1 MILKSLRLVDFKN
14 IEETEMSFSST
25 FNCFVGNNGAGKT
38 AILDA
43 INYLCLCKGFLHGY
57 DNLNVREEQS
67 LFAIDGNFDVKEEE
81 IRVQCAFKAQ
91 GKKSMRW
98 NGKEYKRLVD
108 HIGKIPIA
116 LITPSDA
123 DLVNGGS
130 EVRRRF
136 LDSAIS
142 QLNRKYL
149 EELVKYNKVL
159 QHRNALLKQFADS
172 GSFNLESLTVWDL
185 QLAESGQRIFEVRS
199 KFLDELIPLAN
210 EIYKKLSSNTENIG
224 LEYRSQLTEGTM
236 EDLLKGAVQKDR
248 SAKHSTVGIHKDD
261 VVLTIHGQ
269 PLKRFGSQGQQKSA
283 LIALKLA
290 QYQILKSQTG
300 QTPILLLDD
309 IFDKLDSDRV
319 GHLLKIVGQS
329 GQVFI
334 TDTHQERVTNL
345 LKSES
350 ELSVF
355 KVDDGAVFQV

>member
-14 IEETEMSFSST
+14 IEEADMSFSST

-43 INYLCLCKGFLHGY
+43 IHYLCLCKGFLHGY
-57 DNLNVREEQS
+57 DNLNVRNDQQ
-67 LFAIDGNFDVKEEE
+67 LFAIDGVFGPDEEGS
-81 IRVQCAFKAQ
+81 RVQCAFKAQ

-108 HIGKIPIA
+108 HVGKIPIA
-116 LITPSDA
+116 LITPTDT

-136 LDSAIS
+136 VDSAIS

-149 EELVKYNKVL
+149 EELLRYNKVL
-159 QHRNALLKQFADS
+159 QQRNALLKQFADS
-172 GSFNLESLTVWDL
+172 GSFNQESLAVWDVQLVDAGQKIYSTRNEFL
-185 QLAESGQRIFEVRS
+185 Q
-199 KFLDELIPLAN
+199 KLIPMTN
-210 EIYKKLSSNTENIG
+210 EIYQKLSSNTEDIG
-224 LEYRSQLTEGTM
+224 LEYRSQLSDATLAN
-236 EDLLKGAVQKDR
+236 LLESSVHKDR
-248 SAKHSTVGIHKDD
+248 AAKHTTAGIHKDD
-261 VVLTIHGQ
+261 VILTIHGQ

-290 QYQILKSQTG
+290 QYQMLRFDTH

-319 GHLLKIVGQS
+319 GQLLKIVGQS

-334 TDTHQERVTNL
+334 TDTHQERVTDL
-345 LKSES
+345 LRSES
-350 ELSVF
+350 EMSVF
-355 KVDDGAVFQV
+355 KVTAGEVSPV

>member
-14 IEETEMSFSST
+14 IEEAEMSFSST

-43 INYLCLCKGFLHGY
+43 IHYLCLCKGFLHGY
-57 DNLNVREEQS
+57 DNLNVRNDQN
-67 LFAIDGNFDVKEEE
+67 LFAVDGVFGLGEEDS
-81 IRVQCAFKAQ
+81 RVQCAFKAQ

-98 NGKEYKRLVD
+98 NGKEYKRLID
-108 HIGKIPIA
+108 HVGKIPIA
-116 LITPSDA
+116 LITPTDA

-136 LDSAIS
+136 VDSAIS

-149 EELVKYNKVL
+149 EELVRYNKVL
-159 QHRNALLKQFADS
+159 QQRNALLKQFAYS
-172 GSFNLESLTVWDL
+172 GSFSLDALSVWDV
-185 QLAESGQRIFEVRS
+185 QLAEAGQNIYNTRKE
-199 KFLDELIPLAN
+199 FLEKLIPLTN
-210 EIYKKLSSNTENIG
+210 EIYQKLSSNSEDIG
-224 LEYRSQLTEGTM
+224 LEYRSQLSVGALSN
-236 EDLLKGAVQKDR
+236 LLESSVHKDR
-248 SAKHSTVGIHKDD
+248 AAKHTTSGIHKDD
-261 VVLTIHGQ
+261 VILTIHGQ

-290 QYQILKSQTG
+290 QYQMLKSDTG

-319 GHLLKIVGQS
+319 GQLLKIVGQS

-334 TDTHQERVTNL
+334 TDTHQERVTDL
-345 LKSES
+345 LKSEI
-350 ELSVF
+350 EMCVF
-355 KVDDGAVFQV
+355 KVTSGAVSQV